1 MACPHCRHLTEP
13 AGPAQDSEDHEVKC
27 NKDRPQQG
35 EQKRDNQEEESLK
48 AQIREL
54 EQDLAQTKLKMV
66 EARCKI
72 QVRGKRGESEHLMG
86 SLRSRDGV

>member
-1 MACPHCRHLTEP
+1 MACPHCRHLAEP
-13 AGPAQDSEDHEVKC
+13 AGPAQDSEDHQVTC
-27 NKDRPQQG
+27 NKGRPQQG
-35 EQKRDNQEEESLK
+35 EQKRGNQEEESLK

-72 QVRGKRGESEHLMG
+72 QVSAQRGESEHLMG
-86 SLRSRDGV
+86 SLGSRV

>member
-1 MACPHCRHLTEP
+1 M
-13 AGPAQDSEDHEVKC
+13 KC
-27 NKDRPQQG
+27 NRDRPQRV
-35 EQKRDNQEEESLK
+35 EQKTDHQEEVEYLK

-72 QVRGKRGESEHLMG
+72 QVSAKRGDSEHLMG
-86 SLRSRDGV
+86 SP

>member
-1 MACPHCRHLTEP
+1 M
-13 AGPAQDSEDHEVKC
+13 KC
-27 NKDRPQQG
+27 SRDRP
-35 EQKRDNQEEESLK
+35 EQEEEESLE

-72 QVRGKRGESEHLMG
+72 QVSAKRGQSEHLMG
-86 SLRSRDGV
+86 SLCSGDRV

>member
-1 MACPHCRHLTEP
+1 M
-13 AGPAQDSEDHEVKC
+13 KC
-27 NKDRPQQG
+27 SRDRPEQA
-35 EQKRDNQEEESLK
+35 EQKRDNQEEEESLE

-72 QVRGKRGESEHLMG
+72 QVSAKRGQSEHLMG
-86 SLRSRDGV
+86 SLCSGDRV

>member
-1 MACPHCRHLTEP
+1 M
-13 AGPAQDSEDHEVKC
+13 KC
-27 NKDRPQQG
+27 NKDRQQPV
-35 EQKRDNQEEESLK
+35 EQKRDNREEEESLK

-72 QVRGKRGESEHLMG
+72 QVSAERGGPEHLMG
-86 SLRSRDGV
+86 SPWSRDRVNRLTM

>member
-1 MACPHCRHLTEP
+1 M
-13 AGPAQDSEDHEVKC
+13 KC
-27 NKDRPQQG
+27 NKDRPQQV
-35 EQKRDNQEEESLK
+35 EQKRDNQEEEEESLK

-72 QVRGKRGESEHLMG
+72 QVSAKRGEPG
-86 SLRSRDGV
+86 GVSAI